1 MSIQFPE
8 QINKLVQGLQCS
20 LDSIGCSNSAVYIY
34 DNLVVKVQPTSVY
47 SQQEATMLNFFQG
60 KIPCAKLLRYESDG
74 GTDYL
79 AMSKVTG
86 QMLIDKDY
94 LSNPHR
100 IYQAASQVLHK
111 LWSLDT
117 GSCPVDMSLST
128 KLKLAEYNVCHNMVD
143 VNDCQPGTFGKNGR
157 FASPEALLKWLVD
170 NKPQEQLVVTHGD
183 LCLPNVI
190 VSNGVPT
197 IIDVTMAGAAD
208 VYQDVAL
215 LYRSTRDNLMGHY
228 DGVVYAPFDEK
239 AFFATIGVPM
249 DKDKLDYY
257 IMMDELF

>member
-1 MSIQFPE
+1 MKTAFPA
-8 QINKLVQGLQCS
+8 QINKLVQGQQCS
-20 LDSIGCSNSAVYIY
+20 LDSIGCSNSAVYLY

-79 AMSKVTG
+79 AMSRIYG
-86 QMLIDKDY
+86 QMLIDKEY
-94 LSNPHR
+94 LSHPLR
-100 IYQAASQVLHK
+100 IFEVARQVLHN
-111 LWSLDT
+111 LWSIDAKT
-117 GSCPVDMSLST
+117 CPVDMSLSK

-143 VNDCQPGTFGKNGR
+143 INNCQPDTFGKNGR
-157 FASPEALLKWLVD
+157 FADPEALLRWLVD
-170 NKPQEQLVVTHGD
+170 NKPTEQLAVTHGD

-190 VSNGVPT
+190 VSNGKPT
-197 IIDVTMAGAAD
+197 IIDVTMSGVAD
-208 VYQDVAL
+208 IYQDVAL

-228 DGVVYAPFDEK
+228 DGVVHAPFDER
-239 AFFATIGVPM
+239 AFFATIGVPV

-257 IMMDELF
+257 ILMDELF